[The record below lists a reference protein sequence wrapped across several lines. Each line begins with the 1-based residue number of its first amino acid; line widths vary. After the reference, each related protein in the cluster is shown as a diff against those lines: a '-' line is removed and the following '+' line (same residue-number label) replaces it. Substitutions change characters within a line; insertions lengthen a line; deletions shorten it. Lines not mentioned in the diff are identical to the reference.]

1 MPDTVTLS
9 ESAQVLLRR
18 HVEQG
23 ELPVDDSNREAN
35 RELARAGLMV
45 AVHTFSG
52 GREQFYRFTREGWDC
67 ARGLEV
73 PPKAASSPS
82 PGEFAWPSR

>member
-1 MPDTVTLS
+1 MLS
-9 ESAQVLLRR
+9 QEALALLML

-23 ELPVDDSNREAN
+23 EWPVDDANREAH

-52 GREQFYRFTREGWDC
+52 GREPFYRFTREGWDFAC
-67 ARGLEV
+67 AL
-73 PPKAASSPS
+73 KSA
-82 PGEFAWPSR
+82 

>member
-1 MPDTVTLS
+1 MPEQITLS
-9 ESAQVLLRR
+9 QAAAALLLR

-23 ELPVDDSNREAN
+23 ELPVDDANREPH

-52 GREQFYRFTREGWDC
+52 GREQFYRFTREGWDY
-67 ARGLEV
+67 ARGLGRTI
-73 PPKAASSPS
+73 APS
-82 PGEFAWPSR
+82 P